1 MHLHEYQAKQ
11 LLARFGVPVPAGR
24 AITAAA
30 ELDAA
35 LAALAGDAWMVKAQV
50 HAGGRGKAG
59 GVKKVHGAAE
69 ARAAVSSLLGSRLV
83 TAQTDAGGQPVGT
96 VLLEAPG
103 AIARE
108 LYLACL
114 VDRGAEC
121 VALIAAAAGGMD
133 IEAVAARDPQAVL
146 KVFVDPAVGLQPY
159 QCRELAFALEL
170 KDTQIAAFTRIASA
184 LYRAFVECD
193 LSLIEINPL
202 AVMADGNLVAL
213 DAKVDVDDNALQRQA
228 ALAQLRDPS
237 QEDAKEIAAKAHD
250 LNYIALRGNIGCM
263 VNGAGLAMATM
274 DLIQLH
280 GGAPAN
286 FLDVGGGT
294 TAAKVAQAFK
304 LICADEQV
312 RAILV
317 NIFGGIVRC
326 DLIAEGIIAA
336 VRETGLGIPVVVR
349 LVGTRADEGRALLAQ
364 SGLAILPAASL
375 TEAAQAA
382 VAAARGPAGRVTA

>member
-11 LLARFGVPVPAGR
+11 LLARFGVPIPAGR
-24 AITAAA
+24 TITALD

-35 LAALAGDAWMVKAQV
+35 LAALPGDAWMVKAQV

-59 GVKKVHGAAE
+59 GVKRVQGAAA
-69 ARAAVSSLLGSRLV
+69 ARSAVSALLGGRLV
-83 TAQTDAGGQPVGT
+83 TAQTDARGQPVSA
-96 VLLEAPG
+96 VLLETPG

-114 VDRGAEC
+114 VDRSAER

-133 IEAVAARDPQAVL
+133 IEAVAARDPHAVL
-146 KVFVDPAVGLQPY
+146 KVFVDPVAGLQPY
-159 QCRELAFALEL
+159 QCRELAFALAL

-184 LYRAFVECD
+184 LYRAFVDCD
-193 LSLIEINPL
+193 LSLVEINPL
-202 AVMADGNLVAL
+202 AVMADGNLLAL
-213 DAKVDVDDNALQRQA
+213 DAKADVDDNALYRQA
-228 ALAQLRDPS
+228 ALAPLRDAS

-250 LNYIALRGNIGCM
+250 LNYIALRGDIGCM

-336 VRETGLGIPVVVR
+336 VRETGVNIPVVVR

-364 SGLAILPAASL
+364 SGLTILPAASL

-382 VAAARGPAGRVTA
+382 VAAARGRARVTA